1 MKLVVGAAGAV
12 GQEVVRELAARGVEV
27 RAMVREFPAVEDA
40 PLRGVSYVEADLR
53 KPATLDKAL
62 EGVDAAFLVTKEMPG
77 AVDREKAFIDA
88 AKRAGNVRIVKQAR
102 LFAAPDASSILHRQ
116 QWEIVEHLKASGV
129 PYTLV
134 RPQAFMQ
141 NVFMDAPTIQ
151 SQDVIYNVMGGAR
164 LAMIDRRDDAAV
176 IATTLIEDGHEG
188 HDYAIS
194 GPALVNYQELTGQL
208 SEAIGRPVTCV
219 DVPVEGM
226 HQALIGMG
234 LPEWTADAFTGV
246 VRFAQEGPPQIR
258 TTAVEEILGRP
269 PTPFL
274 KFAAEHKA
282 AFMPVA
288 MASA

>member
-1 MKLVVGAAGAV
+1 MKLVVGSAGAV
-12 GQEVVRELAARGVEV
+12 GQEVVRQLAARGVEV

-40 PLRGVSYVEADLR
+40 PLRGVTYVEADLR
-53 KPATLDKAL
+53 KPETLDKAL

-77 AVDREKAFIDA
+77 AVEREKAFIDA

-102 LFAAPDASSILHRQ
+102 LFAAPDAASILHRQ

-141 NVFMDAPTIQ
+141 NLFMDAPTIQ

-176 IATTLIEDGHEG
+176 IATTLVEDGHEG
-188 HDYAIS
+188 RDYAVS
-194 GPALVNYQELTGQL
+194 GPALVNYKEITGQL
-208 SEAIGRPVTCV
+208 SEAIGRPVACV
-219 DVPVEGM
+219 DVPPEAM

-246 VRFAQEGPPQIR
+246 VRFAQEGPAQIR
-258 TTAVEEILGRP
+258 TTTVEEILGRQP
-269 PTPFL
+269 IPISTFVD
-274 KFAAEHKA
+274 EHKA

>member
-1 MKLVVGAAGAV
+1 
-12 GQEVVRELAARGVEV
+12 
-27 RAMVREFPAVEDA
+27 
-40 PLRGVSYVEADLR
+40 
-53 KPATLDKAL
+53 
-62 EGVDAAFLVTKEMPG
+62 
-77 AVDREKAFIDA
+77 
-88 AKRAGNVRIVKQAR
+88 

-141 NVFMDAPTIQ
+141 NLFMDAPTIQ

-188 HDYAIS
+188 RDYAVS
-194 GPALVNYQELTGQL
+194 GPALVDYQEITGQL

-246 VRFAQEGPPQIR
+246 VRFAQEGPAQIR
-258 TTAVEEILGRP
+258 TTTVEEILGRP
-269 PTPFL
+269 PTPFST
-274 KFAAEHKA
+274 FAGEHKA
-282 AFMPVA
+282 AFMPVV

>member
-1 MKLVVGAAGAV
+1 MKLVVGSAGAV
-12 GQEVVRELAARGVEV
+12 GQEVVRQLAARGVEV

-53 KPATLDKAL
+53 KPETLDKAL

-77 AVDREKAFIDA
+77 AVEREKAFIDA

-102 LFAAPDASSILHRQ
+102 LFAAPDAASILHRQ

-141 NVFMDAPTIQ
+141 NLFMDAPTIQ
-151 SQDVIYNVMGGAR
+151 SQDVIYNVMGAAR

-188 HDYAIS
+188 RDYAVS
-194 GPALVNYQELTGQL
+194 GPALVDYQDISGQL

-219 DVPVEGM
+219 DVPPESM

-246 VRFAQEGPPQIR
+246 VRFAQEGPAQIR
-258 TTAVEEILGRP
+258 TTTVEEILGRQP
-269 PTPFL
+269 IAFSTFV
-274 KFAAEHKA
+274 AEHKA

>member
-12 GQEVVRELAARGVEV
+12 GQDVVRELASRGVEV
-27 RAMVREFPAVEDA
+27 RAMVREFPSIEEA
-40 PLRGVSYVEADLR
+40 PLRGVTYVAGDLR
-53 KPATLDKAL
+53 KPESLDKAL
-62 EGVDAAFLVTKEMPG
+62 EDVDAAFLVTKEMPG
-77 AVDREKAFIDA
+77 AVEREMAFIDA

-102 LFAAPDASSILHRQ
+102 LFAAPDAASILHRQ
-116 QWEIVEHLKASGV
+116 QWQIVEHLKASGV

-141 NVFMDAPTIQ
+141 NLFMDAPTIQ
-151 SQDVIYNVMGGAR
+151 SQGVIYNVMGGAQ

-176 IATTLIEDGHEG
+176 IATTLIENGHEG
-188 HDYAIS
+188 QDYAVS
-194 GPALVNYQELTGQL
+194 GPALVTYQELTDQL

-258 TTAVEEILGRP
+258 TTVVEEILGRP
-269 PTPFL
+269 PIPFST
-274 KFAAEHKA
+274 FVGDHKA
-282 AFMPVA
+282 AFQPVGVPA
-288 MASA
+288 